1 MNTKLGNTRFS
12 VGDVVEMRKPHPC
25 GSREWEVL
33 RTGVDFRLRCRQC
46 GRVVLLP
53 RPKFL
58 KGVKRL
64 VAAASTGE
72 GEPPSS

>member
-1 MNTKLGNTRFS
+1 VIPKFE

-33 RTGVDFRLRCRQC
+33 RTGVDFRLRCGKC

-58 KGVKRL
+58 KRVKRKV
-64 VAAASTGE
+64 VAAGGSE
-72 GEPPSS
+72 QPSG

>member
-1 MNTKLGNTRFS
+1 MIPRFE

-25 GSREWEVL
+25 GSREWEIL
-33 RTGVDFRLRCRQC
+33 RTGVDFRLRCRRC

-58 KGVKRL
+58 KGVKRR
-64 VAAASTGE
+64 VAPAGE
-72 GEPPSS
+72 GEAPSV